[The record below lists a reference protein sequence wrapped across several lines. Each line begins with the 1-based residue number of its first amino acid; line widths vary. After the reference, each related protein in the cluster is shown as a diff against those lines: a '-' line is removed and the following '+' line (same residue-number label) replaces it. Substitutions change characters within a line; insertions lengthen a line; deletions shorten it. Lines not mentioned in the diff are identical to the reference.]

1 MRKTSVLQ
9 VDLGELSALGLLM
22 ILMIASAVMSLPVG
36 ANAAMSDTHVH
47 FDQKS
52 VKLVGEKVVGE
63 IEAFYK
69 EADAA
74 MEAKD
79 LDRLMSMYSESYRDG
94 PNDKKMVREI
104 WGRIF
109 GKFDKLYMRH
119 NMRFS
124 DISRDGET
132 LVIRCSGV
140 LMGAPKSDN
149 FARAL
154 DHWLNN
160 DHVLV
165 KEDGRWRLKETVGK
179 KELRFWLKNPSSP
192 LV

>member
-1 MRKTSVLQ
+1 MRKAHVLQ
-9 VDLGELSALGLLM
+9 VDLGAISALGLLM
-22 ILMIASAVMSLPVG
+22 ILMIASAMMFRPVE
-36 ANAAMSDTHVH
+36 ANATTSDTHVH

-63 IEAFYK
+63 IVAFYK

-79 LDRLMSMYSESYRDG
+79 LDRLMSMYSESYKDG
-94 PNDKKMVREI
+94 PNDKKMIGEI
-104 WGRIF
+104 WKRIF
-109 GKFDKLYMRH
+109 GRFDKLYMRH

-124 DISRDGET
+124 DISKDGGT

-140 LMGAPKSDN
+140 LMGAAKDDN
-149 FARAL
+149 FSRAL

-165 KEDGRWRLKETVGK
+165 KEDGKWRLKGTIGK